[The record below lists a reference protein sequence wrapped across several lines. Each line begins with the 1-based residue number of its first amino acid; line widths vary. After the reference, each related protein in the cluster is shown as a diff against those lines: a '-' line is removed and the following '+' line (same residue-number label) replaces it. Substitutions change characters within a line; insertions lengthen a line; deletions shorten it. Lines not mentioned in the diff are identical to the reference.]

1 MYLLRSVIS
10 IHLSFGPIV
19 MSKTSLSSTAMAA
32 ATVTTTCFYH
42 MAYIYDAVFGLC
54 ILLRPMQNYS

>member
-1 MYLLRSVIS
+1 MYILRSVIS

-19 MSKTSLSSTAMAA
+19 MSRISLSSTAMAA

-42 MAYIYDAVFGLC
+42 MVQICDAVSGLL
-54 ILLRPMQNYS
+54 IS